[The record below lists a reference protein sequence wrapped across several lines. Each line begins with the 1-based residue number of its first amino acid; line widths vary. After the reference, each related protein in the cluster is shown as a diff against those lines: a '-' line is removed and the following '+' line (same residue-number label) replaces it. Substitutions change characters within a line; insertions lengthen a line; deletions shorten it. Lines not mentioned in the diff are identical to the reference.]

1 MDKLISVYDSETTGL
16 PLFRDPSDDPRQPHL
31 VDICILAYSPDGTL
45 VDSFEAMV
53 RPDGW
58 VIPADVTAI
67 HGITNEMA
75 MDMGIPESE
84 ALDGFMAIHDR
95 AGLRIA
101 HNINFDDRIMR
112 IALSRYRGKEAAD
125 AFKATPGYCTCLN
138 SKPLVKCPPT
148 PKMIAAGFG
157 RPGQYKPPTV
167 AEALLHFTGE
177 ELVGGHRAR
186 PDTEACARVYWAMNP
201 PAQVA

>member
-1 MDKLISVYDSETTGL
+1 MNLITPYDTETTGL
-16 PLFRDPSDDPRQPHL
+16 PLFRNPSEDPRQPHL
-31 VDICILAYSPDGTL
+31 VDICILAFNDDGAL

-58 VIPADVTAI
+58 VIPAEVTAI

-75 MDMGIPESE
+75 MDLGIPESE

-95 AGLRIA
+95 AGLRVA
-101 HNINFDDRIMR
+101 HNISFDDRIMR

-125 AFKATPGYCTCLN
+125 AFKTTLGYCTCQN
-138 SKPLVKCPPT
+138 SKNLVQCPPT
-148 PKMIAAGFG
+148 AKMIAAGLG
-157 RPGQYKPPTV
+157 RQFKVPTV
-167 AEALLHFTGE
+167 AEALRHFTGE

-186 PDTEACARVYWAMNP
+186 PDTEACARFFWIMNTP
-201 PAQVA
+201 NLLV

>member
-1 MDKLISVYDSETTGL
+1 MNLLTPYDTETTGL

-31 VDICILAYSPDGTL
+31 VDICILAYDANGAL

-75 MDMGIPESE
+75 MDLGIGESE
-84 ALDGFMAIHDR
+84 ALDGFMAIHAR

-125 AFKATPGYCTCLN
+125 AFKTTPGYCTCQT
-138 SKPLVKCPPT
+138 SKNLVQCPPT
-148 PKMIAAGFG
+148 EKMIRAGFG
-157 RPGQYKPPTV
+157 KQFKQPTV

-177 ELVGGHRAR
+177 ELVGGHRAL
-186 PDTEACARVYWAMNP
+186 PDTEACARIYFAMNP

>member
-1 MDKLISVYDSETTGL
+1 MNLLTPYDTETTGF

-31 VDICILAYSPDGTL
+31 VDICILAYDANGSL

-75 MDMGIPESE
+75 MDLGIAESE
-84 ALDGFMAIHDR
+84 ALDGFMAVHDR

-125 AFKATPGYCTCLN
+125 AFKATASYCTAHH
-138 SKPLVKCPPT
+138 SKPLCQLPPT
-148 PKMIAAGFG
+148 EKMKATNFKNSFKT
-157 RPGQYKPPTV
+157 PSV
-167 AEALLHFTGE
+167 AEALLHLTGE
-177 ELVGGHRAR
+177 ELIGGHRAR
-186 PDTEACARVYWAMNP
+186 PDTEACARVYFAMNP

>member
-1 MDKLISVYDSETTGL
+1 MNLLTPYDTETTGL
-16 PLFRDPSDDPRQPHL
+16 PLFREPSDDPRQPHL
-31 VDICILAYSPDGTL
+31 VDICILAYDANGTL

-58 VIPADVTAI
+58 VIPNEVAVI
-67 HGITNEMA
+67 HGITTEMA
-75 MDMGIPESE
+75 MDMGIPEAE

-101 HNINFDDRIMR
+101 HNIAFDDRIMR

-125 AFKATPGYCTCLN
+125 AFKATPGYCTAAK
-138 SKPLVKCPPT
+138 SKPICQLPPT
-148 PKMIAAGFG
+148 EKMKATNF
-157 RPGQYKPPTV
+157 KNSFKTPTV

-186 PDTEACARVYWAMNP
+186 PDTEACARIYFAMNP

>member
-1 MDKLISVYDSETTGL
+1 MSELICFFDTETTGL
-16 PLFRDPSDDPRQPHL
+16 PLFKSPSDHPDQPHI
-31 VDICILAYSPDGTL
+31 VDICALLYTPDGVL

-58 VIPADVTAI
+58 VIPDKVAAI

-75 MDMGIPESE
+75 MDLGIPESE

-101 HNINFDDRIMR
+101 HNIAFDDRIMR

-125 AFKATPGYCTCLN
+125 AFKSTPGYCTCQS
-138 SKPLVKCPPT
+138 SKNIVRCPPT
-148 PKMIAAGFG
+148 PKMIAAGRG
-157 RPGQYKPPTV
+157 RQYKQPSV

-186 PDTEACARVYWAMNP
+186 PDTEACARIYFAMNP
-201 PAQVA
+201 PAQVD

>member
-1 MDKLISVYDSETTGL
+1 MNLLTPYDTETTGL

-58 VIPADVTAI
+58 VIPNEVAVI
-67 HGITNEMA
+67 HGITTEMA

-84 ALDGFMAIHDR
+84 ALDGFMAIHER

-101 HNINFDDRIMR
+101 HNIQFDDRIMR

-125 AFKATPGYCTCLN
+125 AFKTTPGYCTCQN
-138 SKPLVKCPPT
+138 SKNIVQCPPT
-148 PKMIAAGFG
+148 EKMIRAGFG
-157 RPGQYKPPTV
+157 KQFKVPTV

-177 ELVGGHRAR
+177 DLVGGHRAR
-186 PDTEACARVYWAMNP
+186 PDTEACARIYFAMNP
-201 PAQVA
+201 PAAQVA

>member
-1 MDKLISVYDSETTGL
+1 MSLLTPYDTETTGL
-16 PLFRDPSDDPRQPHL
+16 PLFKEPSDDPRQPHL
-31 VDICILAYSPDGTL
+31 VDICILAYDANGAL

-58 VIPADVTAI
+58 VIPNEVAVI
-67 HGITNEMA
+67 HGITTEMA
-75 MDMGIPESE
+75 MDMGIPEAE

-112 IALSRYRGKEAAD
+112 IALSRYRGKQAAD
-125 AFKATPGYCTCLN
+125 DFKQTPGYCTCQT
-138 SKPLVKCPPT
+138 SKNIVKCPPT
-148 PKMIAAGFG
+148 AKMIAAGLG
-157 RPGQYKPPTV
+157 RQFKQPTV

-186 PDTEACARVYWAMNP
+186 PDTEACARIYFAMNP